1 MIEKTKKLL
10 KSDLKNII
18 REPIFLILFISPALM
33 VLLLKFAFP
42 IFNLLLNNFIV
53 FDLYSIFPQISFM
66 FLLLIPM
73 LCGMIWSLLL
83 VDDKDSR
90 IMDVISVT
98 PLGKNGYINTKLLSS
113 IFISFILASLMYFV
127 MNYNLSFSIKDLFLI
142 ILLST
147 QSIYLV
153 ILVANFASN
162 KVEAMTFS
170 KIFSFIY
177 IFPLISLALKSNLRY
192 FFAIFPQYWVIESY
206 RVFNQKSFWAI
217 ILLGYVYNFLC
228 SWLLISQFK
237 KK

>member
-1 MIEKTKKLL
+1 MQNITKLL
-10 KSDLKNII
+10 KNDLKNIM
-18 REPIFLILFISPALM
+18 REPIFLILFISPILM

-42 IFNLLLNNFIV
+42 IFNGLLNNFIV

-83 VDDKDSR
+83 VDDKDNR

-113 IFISFILASLMYFV
+113 IFITFILASLMYFV

-192 FFAIFPQYWVIESY
+192 FFAIFPQYWVIEAY

-228 SWLLISQFK
+228 SWLLISYFK